1 MIQNSDL
8 TIIYRYLFLCLVGGR
23 PTPLKNDGVRQLGLL
38 FRIYGKIQKK
48 FQTTNQV
55 FTWKGTSTNF
65 GGLYVYMAMIFWW
78 FLVSPYHKKSGSAA
92 QVVCFFLNIG
102 NIRKYLKQPIVY
114 NSKLMYLLKKI
125 TWHGHWKR
133 AFSSLIYYFPDATA
147 ILIHQRVTSSWD
159 LHQIPTTCS
168 SAQLL
173 FTA

>member
-1 MIQNSDL
+1 MSGWWS
-8 TIIYRYLFLCLVGGR
+8 TYPSEKWWSSSVGVIV
-23 PTPLKNDGVRQLGLL
+23 PNIWKNT
-38 FRIYGKIQKK
+38 KK
-48 FQTTNQV
+48 VPNHQP
-55 FTWKGTSTNF
+55 G
-65 GGLYVYMAMIFWW
+65 VYMKGHIHQFWGVICLHGHD
-78 FLVSPYHKKSGSAA
+78 FLVISGFTLSQKIRISSPSS
-92 QVVCFFLNIG
+92 VFFLNIG

-114 NSKLMYLLKKI
+114 NSKLIYLLKKI